1 MLLLRFRPT
10 TSNRRPDR
18 APVWY
23 FTRRRLPIGP
33 KNADSSRSAH
43 QRGYRRA
50 WPPNPGATPFISP
63 QVFARYR
70 HRPSA
75 RIDFMAVIEHQARAK
90 LTPNGYPAI
99 LSVMPIIAGLGYVA
113 AYPLLDWLSYVEPFE
128 GLDIT
133 PWNPQVGLSFPLVLL
148 FGRRTIPFL
157 FIAPLVSHL
166 LLNFSPVDLKEG
178 IAHATVIGGG
188 YSAAA
193 LFLIRPATRFD
204 PALPS
209 TRDLILLMLTALV
222 SSAFVAVGYVATT
235 TLSGYLELQDFIEA
249 MLSYWV
255 GDLIGIMVVTPFVLV
270 ALLRKH
276 SVQMSLEVVLQ
287 FAAIV
292 GALVLV
298 LGVREAAPLQLFYVL
313 FLPIVWMAL
322 RGGLEGVTIG
332 LLLTQLGLIVG
343 VTLSPQPEGF
353 TALQTL
359 MLVLTATGL
368 IAGELVTEHRRAEA
382 KLLLQQKA
390 LARVAQVGGMKEL
403 SVAIAHE
410 LNQPLTAARTYARLV
425 ADAAREDGANSIDI
439 AEIAAKAV
447 AQVERAAQVVRSLRS
462 LLSLDRG
469 DRLAC
474 SVERLIREA
483 LALCEPELDQV
494 NAKIRVAAPSR
505 LPAVLVDALQ
515 IEQTLLNLIR
525 NSIDAFKAASISGGA
540 ISIEAVAAGEGF
552 VEIRVADNGPGFAT
566 DVSEN
571 QFLPFST
578 TKAEGLGFGLVLC
591 KTIVE
596 AHGGRIWL
604 SHAIR
609 GASVHFTLPALDAPN
624 E

>member
-1 MLLLRFRPT
+1 
-10 TSNRRPDR
+10 
-18 APVWY
+18 
-23 FTRRRLPIGP
+23 
-33 KNADSSRSAH
+33 
-43 QRGYRRA
+43 
-50 WPPNPGATPFISP
+50 
-63 QVFARYR
+63 
-70 HRPSA
+70 
-75 RIDFMAVIEHQARAK
+75 MAVIEHRAGVK
-90 LTPNGYPAI
+90 LAPNGYPAI
-99 LSVMPIIAGLGYVA
+99 LSLMPVIAGLGYVA

-157 FIAPLVSHL
+157 FIAPFISHL
-166 LLNFSPVDLKEG
+166 LLNLSPVDLSEG
-178 IAHATVIGGG
+178 IAHAAVIGGG

-193 LFLIRPATRFD
+193 LFLLRPATRFD

-222 SSAFVAVGYVATT
+222 STAFVAVGYVATT

-255 GDLIGIMVVTPFVLV
+255 GDLIGVMVVTPFVLV
-270 ALLRKH
+270 AVLRKH
-276 SVQMSLEVVLQ
+276 TVQMSLEVVLQ
-287 FAAIV
+287 FAAIA
-292 GALVLV
+292 GALVLI
-298 LGVREAAPLQLFYVL
+298 LGFSEARPLQLFYFL

-322 RGGLEGVTIG
+322 RGGLESVTIG
-332 LLLTQLGLIVG
+332 LLLTQLGLIIG
-343 VTLSPQPEGF
+343 VTLAPSRPEGF

-425 ADAAREDGANSIDI
+425 ADAARDDCVNSAEI

-494 NAKIRVAAPSR
+494 NARVRVKVASR
-505 LPAVLVDALQ
+505 LPLVFVNSLQ

-525 NSIDAFKAASISGGA
+525 NSIDAFKAAAMTRGVIL
-540 ISIEAVAAGEGF
+540 IEATLAGEDF
-552 VEIRVADNGPGFAT
+552 VEIRVADNGPGFPT

-604 SHAIR
+604 GRVMR
-609 GASVHFTLPALDAPN
+609 GADVHFTLPTVDN
-624 E
+624 SDE

>member
-1 MLLLRFRPT
+1 
-10 TSNRRPDR
+10 
-18 APVWY
+18 
-23 FTRRRLPIGP
+23 
-33 KNADSSRSAH
+33 
-43 QRGYRRA
+43 
-50 WPPNPGATPFISP
+50 
-63 QVFARYR
+63 
-70 HRPSA
+70 
-75 RIDFMAVIEHQARAK
+75 MAVIEHQAGARLA
-90 LTPNGYPAI
+90 PNGYPAL

-166 LLNFSPVDLKEG
+166 LLNFSPVDLREG
-178 IAHATVIGGG
+178 FAHATVIGGG

-193 LFLIRPATRFD
+193 LFLMRPATRFD

-222 SSAFVAVGYVATT
+222 STAFVAVGYVATT

-255 GDLIGIMVVTPFVLV
+255 GDLIGVMVVTPFVLV

-276 SVQMSLEVVLQ
+276 TVQMSLEVVLQ

-292 GALVLV
+292 GALALV
-298 LGVREAAPLQLFYVL
+298 LGFSEAAPLQLFYVL

-332 LLLTQLGLIVG
+332 LLLTQLGLIIG

-390 LARVAQVGGMKEL
+390 LARIAQVGGMKEL
-403 SVAIAHE
+403 SAAIAHE

-425 ADAAREDGANSIDI
+425 ADAAREECVNSADI
-439 AEIAAKAV
+439 ADIAAKAV

-469 DRLAC
+469 NHLVC
-474 SVERLIREA
+474 NVERLIREA

-494 NAKIRVAAPSR
+494 NAKVRVANAGRISP
-505 LPAVLVDALQ
+505 VLVDSLQ

-525 NSIDAFKAASISGGA
+525 NSIDAFKAASISGGK
-540 ISIEAVAAGEGF
+540 ILIEAAAAGEGF
-552 VEIRVADNGPGFAT
+552 VEISVADNGPGFPT
-566 DVSEN
+566 DVLEN

-604 SHAIR
+604 GHAMR
-609 GASVHFTLPALDAPN
+609 GASVHFTLPAVDDLND
-624 E
+624 

>member
-1 MLLLRFRPT
+1 
-10 TSNRRPDR
+10 
-18 APVWY
+18 
-23 FTRRRLPIGP
+23 
-33 KNADSSRSAH
+33 
-43 QRGYRRA
+43 
-50 WPPNPGATPFISP
+50 
-63 QVFARYR
+63 
-70 HRPSA
+70 
-75 RIDFMAVIEHQARAK
+75 
-90 LTPNGYPAI
+90 
-99 LSVMPIIAGLGYVA
+99 MPIIAGLGYVA

-166 LLNFSPVDLKEG
+166 LLNFSPVDLREG

-193 LFLIRPATRFD
+193 LFLMRPATRFD
-204 PALPS
+204 PSLPS

-222 SSAFVAVGYVATT
+222 STAFVAAGYVATT

-276 SVQMSLEVVLQ
+276 TVQMSLEVVLQ
-287 FAAIV
+287 FVAIG

-298 LGVREAAPLQLFYVL
+298 LGFSEAAPLQLFYVL

-332 LLLTQLGLIVG
+332 LLLTQLGLIIG
-343 VTLSPQPEGF
+343 VTLSPRPEGF

-403 SVAIAHE
+403 SAAIAHE

-425 ADAAREDGANSIDI
+425 ADAAREECVNSAEI
-439 AEIAAKAV
+439 ADIAAKAV

-469 DRLAC
+469 NHLVC

-494 NAKIRVAAPSR
+494 NAKVRVATVSR
-505 LPAVLVDALQ
+505 LPAVLVDSLQ

-525 NSIDAFKAASISGGA
+525 NSIDAFKAASISGGK
-540 ISIEAVAAGEGF
+540 ILIEAAAAGEGF
-552 VEIRVADNGPGFAT
+552 VEIRVADNGPGFPT
-566 DVSEN
+566 DISEN

-578 TKAEGLGFGLVLC
+578 TKADGLGFGLVLC

-604 SHAIR
+604 GHAMR
-609 GASVHFTLPALDAPN
+609 GASVHFTLPAVDDLND
-624 E
+624 

>member
-1 MLLLRFRPT
+1 
-10 TSNRRPDR
+10 
-18 APVWY
+18 
-23 FTRRRLPIGP
+23 
-33 KNADSSRSAH
+33 
-43 QRGYRRA
+43 
-50 WPPNPGATPFISP
+50 
-63 QVFARYR
+63 
-70 HRPSA
+70 
-75 RIDFMAVIEHQARAK
+75 MAVIEHQARAK
-90 LTPNGYPAI
+90 LAPNSFPAI

-166 LLNFSPVDLKEG
+166 LLNFSPVDLREG

-193 LFLIRPATRFD
+193 LFLLRPATRFD
-204 PALPS
+204 PSLPS
-209 TRDLILLMLTALV
+209 TRDLILLMLTALA
-222 SSAFVAVGYVATT
+222 STAFVAVGYIATT

-255 GDLIGIMVVTPFVLV
+255 GDLIGVMVVTPFVLV

-276 SVQMSLEVVLQ
+276 TVQMSLEVVLQ

-298 LGVREAAPLQLFYVL
+298 LGFREAAPLQLFYVL

-332 LLLTQLGLIVG
+332 LLLTQLGLIIG

-425 ADAAREDGANSIDI
+425 ADAAREECVNSADI
-439 AEIAAKAV
+439 ADIAAKAV

-469 DRLAC
+469 NHLVC
-474 SVERLIREA
+474 GVERLIREA

-494 NAKIRVAAPSR
+494 NAKVRVATASR
-505 LPAVLVDALQ
+505 LPPVLVDSLQ

-525 NSIDAFKAASISGGA
+525 NSIDAFKAASISGGV

-552 VEIRVADNGPGFAT
+552 VEIRVADNGPGFPT

-604 SHAIR
+604 GHAMR
-609 GASVHFTLPALDAPN
+609 GAIVHFTLPAVDDLH

>member
-1 MLLLRFRPT
+1 
-10 TSNRRPDR
+10 
-18 APVWY
+18 
-23 FTRRRLPIGP
+23 
-33 KNADSSRSAH
+33 
-43 QRGYRRA
+43 
-50 WPPNPGATPFISP
+50 
-63 QVFARYR
+63 
-70 HRPSA
+70 
-75 RIDFMAVIEHQARAK
+75 MAVLEHQAGAGLAPK
-90 LTPNGYPAI
+90 GFPAI
-99 LSVMPIIAGLGYVA
+99 LSLMPVIAGLGYVA

-166 LLNFSPVDLKEG
+166 LLNFSPVDLREG
-178 IAHATVIGGG
+178 IAHAAVIGGG

-193 LFLIRPATRFD
+193 LFLLRPATRFD
-204 PALPS
+204 PALTS

-222 SSAFVAVGYVATT
+222 STAFVAVGYVATT
-235 TLSGYLELQDFIEA
+235 TLSGYLEMQDFIEA
-249 MLSYWV
+249 MLSCWV
-255 GDLIGIMVVTPFVLV
+255 GDLIGVMVVTPFVLV

-276 SVQMSLEVVLQ
+276 TVQMSLEVFLQ
-287 FAAIV
+287 FAAIA
-292 GALVLV
+292 GALVLI
-298 LGVREAAPLQLFYVL
+298 LGFSEAQPLQLFYFL

-322 RGGLEGVTIG
+322 RGGLESVTIG
-332 LLLTQLGLIVG
+332 LLLTQLGLIIG
-343 VTLSPQPEGF
+343 VTLAPSRPEGF

-425 ADAAREDGANSIDI
+425 ADAASDDRANSTDI
-439 AEIAAKAV
+439 ADIAAKAV

-469 DRLAC
+469 HRLAC

-494 NAKIRVAAPSR
+494 NARVRVTAGR
-505 LPAVLVDALQ
+505 LPPVLVDSLQ
-515 IEQTLLNLIR
+515 VEQTLLNLIR
-525 NSIDAFKAASISGGA
+525 NSIDAFKAAHISGGS
-540 ISIEAVAAGEGF
+540 ILIEANPAGADF
-552 VEIRVADNGPGFAT
+552 VEIRVADNGPGFPT

-604 SHAIR
+604 GHAMR
-609 GASVHFTLPALDAPN
+609 GADVHFTLPTVDN
-624 E
+624 SDE

>member
-1 MLLLRFRPT
+1 
-10 TSNRRPDR
+10 
-18 APVWY
+18 
-23 FTRRRLPIGP
+23 
-33 KNADSSRSAH
+33 
-43 QRGYRRA
+43 
-50 WPPNPGATPFISP
+50 
-63 QVFARYR
+63 
-70 HRPSA
+70 
-75 RIDFMAVIEHQARAK
+75 MAVIEHQSRARLA
-90 LTPNGYPAI
+90 PNSYPAI
-99 LSVMPIIAGLGYVA
+99 LSLMPVIAGLGYVA

-166 LLNFSPVDLKEG
+166 LLNFSPVDLREG

-193 LFLIRPATRFD
+193 LFLMRPATRFD

-222 SSAFVAVGYVATT
+222 STAFVAVGYVATT

-255 GDLIGIMVVTPFVLV
+255 GDLIGVMVVTPFVLV

-276 SVQMSLEVVLQ
+276 TVQMSLEVVLQ
-287 FAAIV
+287 FAAIA

-298 LGVREAAPLQLFYVL
+298 LGSSEAVPLQLFYVL

-332 LLLTQLGLIVG
+332 LLLTQLGLIIG
-343 VTLSPQPEGF
+343 VTLSPRPEGF

-425 ADAAREDGANSIDI
+425 ADAAREDCVNSAEI
-439 AEIAAKAV
+439 ADIAAKAV

-469 DRLAC
+469 NHLVC

-494 NAKIRVAAPSR
+494 NAKVRVATASR
-505 LPAVLVDALQ
+505 LPAVLVDSLQ

-540 ISIEAVAAGEGF
+540 ILIEAVAAGEGF
-552 VEIRVADNGPGFAT
+552 VEIRVADNGPGFPT

-578 TKAEGLGFGLVLC
+578 TKPEGLGFGLVLC

-596 AHGGRIWL
+596 AHGGHIWL
-604 SHAIR
+604 GQAMR
-609 GASVHFTLPALDAPN
+609 GASVHFTLPTVDDLN

>member
-1 MLLLRFRPT
+1 
-10 TSNRRPDR
+10 
-18 APVWY
+18 
-23 FTRRRLPIGP
+23 
-33 KNADSSRSAH
+33 
-43 QRGYRRA
+43 
-50 WPPNPGATPFISP
+50 
-63 QVFARYR
+63 
-70 HRPSA
+70 
-75 RIDFMAVIEHQARAK
+75 MAVIEHHAGAK
-90 LTPNGYPAI
+90 PAHHGYPAI
-99 LSVMPIIAGLGYVA
+99 LSLMPVIAGLGYVA

-166 LLNFSPVDLKEG
+166 LLNFSPVDLGEG
-178 IAHATVIGGG
+178 MAHAAVIGGG

-193 LFLIRPATRFD
+193 LFLLRPATRFD
-204 PALPS
+204 PALGS
-209 TRDLILLMLTALV
+209 MRDLILLMLTALV
-222 SSAFVAVGYVATT
+222 STAFVAVGYIATT
-235 TLSGYLELQDFIEA
+235 TLAGYLELQDFVQA

-255 GDLIGIMVVTPFVLV
+255 GDLIGVMVVTPFVLV

-276 SVQMSLEVVLQ
+276 TVQMSLEVVLQ
-287 FAAIV
+287 FAAIG
-292 GALVLV
+292 GALVLI
-298 LGVREAAPLQLFYVL
+298 LGFTEAERLQLFYFL

-332 LLLTQLGLIVG
+332 LLLTQLGLIIG
-343 VTLSPQPEGF
+343 VTLSASRPEGF

-390 LARVAQVGGMKEL
+390 LSRVAQVGGMKEL

-425 ADAAREDGANSIDI
+425 ADAARDDCANPAEI
-439 AEIAAKAV
+439 ADIAAKAV

-469 DRLAC
+469 HRLAC

-483 LALCEPELDQV
+483 LALCEPELDQA
-494 NAKIRVAAPSR
+494 NARVRVKVASR
-505 LPAVLVDALQ
+505 LPLVLVDSLQ

-525 NSIDAFKAASISGGA
+525 NSIDAFKMAAMTRGA
-540 ISIEAVAAGEGF
+540 ILIEASLQSEDF
-552 VEIRVADNGPGFAT
+552 VEIRIADNGPGFPT

-578 TKAEGLGFGLVLC
+578 SKAEGLGFGLVLC

-596 AHGGRIWL
+596 AHGGHIWL
-604 SHAIR
+604 GHAMR
-609 GASVHFTLPALDAPN
+609 GAVVHFTLPTVDNSN

>member
-1 MLLLRFRPT
+1 
-10 TSNRRPDR
+10 
-18 APVWY
+18 
-23 FTRRRLPIGP
+23 
-33 KNADSSRSAH
+33 
-43 QRGYRRA
+43 
-50 WPPNPGATPFISP
+50 
-63 QVFARYR
+63 
-70 HRPSA
+70 
-75 RIDFMAVIEHQARAK
+75 MAVIEHQAGARLA
-90 LTPNGYPAI
+90 PNSYPAI

-148 FGRRTIPFL
+148 FGRRTVPFL

-166 LLNFSPVDLKEG
+166 LLNFSPVDLREG

-193 LFLIRPATRFD
+193 LFLMRPATRFD
-204 PALPS
+204 PSLPS

-222 SSAFVAVGYVATT
+222 STAFVAAGYVATT

-276 SVQMSLEVVLQ
+276 TVQMSLEVVLQ
-287 FAAIV
+287 FVAIG

-298 LGVREAAPLQLFYVL
+298 LGFSEAAPLQLFYVL

-332 LLLTQLGLIVG
+332 LLLTQLGLIIG
-343 VTLSPQPEGF
+343 VTLSPRPEGF

-403 SVAIAHE
+403 SAAIAHE

-425 ADAAREDGANSIDI
+425 ADAAREECVNSAEI
-439 AEIAAKAV
+439 ADIAAKAV

-469 DRLAC
+469 NHLVC

-494 NAKIRVAAPSR
+494 NAKVRVATVSR
-505 LPAVLVDALQ
+505 LPAVLVDSLQ

-525 NSIDAFKAASISGGA
+525 NSIDAFKAASISGGK
-540 ISIEAVAAGEGF
+540 ILIEAAAAGEGF
-552 VEIRVADNGPGFAT
+552 VEIRVADNGPGFPT
-566 DVSEN
+566 DISEN

-578 TKAEGLGFGLVLC
+578 TKADGLGFGLVLC

-604 SHAIR
+604 GHAMR
-609 GASVHFTLPALDAPN
+609 GASVHFTLPAVDDLND
-624 E
+624 

>member
-1 MLLLRFRPT
+1 
-10 TSNRRPDR
+10 
-18 APVWY
+18 
-23 FTRRRLPIGP
+23 
-33 KNADSSRSAH
+33 
-43 QRGYRRA
+43 
-50 WPPNPGATPFISP
+50 
-63 QVFARYR
+63 
-70 HRPSA
+70 
-75 RIDFMAVIEHQARAK
+75 MAVIEHQAGPRLA
-90 LTPNGYPAI
+90 PNSHPAI

-166 LLNFSPVDLKEG
+166 LLNFSPVDLREG

-193 LFLIRPATRFD
+193 LFLMRPATRFD
-204 PALPS
+204 PSLPS

-222 SSAFVAVGYVATT
+222 STAFVAAGYVATT

-255 GDLIGIMVVTPFVLV
+255 GDLIGVMVVTPFVLV

-276 SVQMSLEVVLQ
+276 TVQMSLEVVLQ
-287 FAAIV
+287 FVAIV

-298 LGVREAAPLQLFYVL
+298 LGFREAAPLQLFYLL

-322 RGGLEGVTIG
+322 SGGLEGVTIG
-332 LLLTQLGLIVG
+332 LLLTQLGLIIG

-425 ADAAREDGANSIDI
+425 ADAAREECVNSAEI
-439 AEIAAKAV
+439 ADIAAKAV

-469 DRLAC
+469 NHLVC

-483 LALCEPELDQV
+483 LALCGPELDQV
-494 NAKIRVAAPSR
+494 NAKVRVATASR
-505 LPAVLVDALQ
+505 LPAVLVDSLQ

-525 NSIDAFKAASISGGA
+525 NSIDAFKAASISGGK
-540 ISIEAVAAGEGF
+540 ILIEAAAAGEGF
-552 VEIRVADNGPGFAT
+552 VEIRVADNGPGVPT

-604 SHAIR
+604 GHAMR
-609 GASVHFTLPALDAPN
+609 GATVHFTLPTVDDLN

>member
-1 MLLLRFRPT
+1 
-10 TSNRRPDR
+10 
-18 APVWY
+18 
-23 FTRRRLPIGP
+23 
-33 KNADSSRSAH
+33 
-43 QRGYRRA
+43 
-50 WPPNPGATPFISP
+50 
-63 QVFARYR
+63 
-70 HRPSA
+70 
-75 RIDFMAVIEHQARAK
+75 MAVIEHQAGPRLA
-90 LTPNGYPAI
+90 PNSYPAI

-166 LLNFSPVDLKEG
+166 LLNFSPVDLREG
-178 IAHATVIGGG
+178 FAHATVIGGG

-193 LFLIRPATRFD
+193 LFLMRPATRFD

-222 SSAFVAVGYVATT
+222 STAFVAVGYVATT

-255 GDLIGIMVVTPFVLV
+255 GDLIGVMVVTPFVLV

-276 SVQMSLEVVLQ
+276 TVQMSLEVVLQ

-292 GALVLV
+292 GALALV
-298 LGVREAAPLQLFYVL
+298 LGFSEAAPLQLFYVL

-332 LLLTQLGLIVG
+332 LLLTQLGLIIG

-390 LARVAQVGGMKEL
+390 LARIAQVGGMKEL
-403 SVAIAHE
+403 SAAIAHE

-425 ADAAREDGANSIDI
+425 ADAAREECVNSADI
-439 AEIAAKAV
+439 ADIAAKAV

-469 DRLAC
+469 NHLVC
-474 SVERLIREA
+474 NVERLIREA

-494 NAKIRVAAPSR
+494 NAKVRVANAGRISP
-505 LPAVLVDALQ
+505 VLVDSLQ

-525 NSIDAFKAASISGGA
+525 NSIDAFKAASISGGK
-540 ISIEAVAAGEGF
+540 ILIEAAAAGEGF
-552 VEIRVADNGPGFAT
+552 VEISVADNGPGFPT
-566 DVSEN
+566 DVLEN

-604 SHAIR
+604 GHAMR
-609 GASVHFTLPALDAPN
+609 GASVHFTLPAVDDLND
-624 E
+624 

>member
-1 MLLLRFRPT
+1 
-10 TSNRRPDR
+10 
-18 APVWY
+18 
-23 FTRRRLPIGP
+23 
-33 KNADSSRSAH
+33 
-43 QRGYRRA
+43 
-50 WPPNPGATPFISP
+50 
-63 QVFARYR
+63 
-70 HRPSA
+70 
-75 RIDFMAVIEHQARAK
+75 MAVIEHQARAK
-90 LTPNGYPAI
+90 LTPNSYPAI

-166 LLNFSPVDLKEG
+166 LLNFSPVDLREG

-193 LFLIRPATRFD
+193 LFLMRPATRFD

-209 TRDLILLMLTALV
+209 TRDLILLMLTALA
-222 SSAFVAVGYVATT
+222 STAFVAVGYVATT

-276 SVQMSLEVVLQ
+276 TVQMSLEVVLQ

-298 LGVREAAPLQLFYVL
+298 LGFREAAPLQLFYVL

-332 LLLTQLGLIVG
+332 LLLTQLGLIIG

-425 ADAAREDGANSIDI
+425 ADAAREECVNSAEI
-439 AEIAAKAV
+439 ADIAAKAV

-469 DRLAC
+469 NHLVC

-483 LALCEPELDQV
+483 LALCEPELDLV
-494 NAKIRVAAPSR
+494 NAKIRVAVPSR
-505 LPAVLVDALQ
+505 LPAVLVDTLQ
-515 IEQTLLNLIR
+515 IEQTFLNLIR

-540 ISIEAVAAGEGF
+540 ISIEAVTAGEGF
-552 VEIRVADNGPGFAT
+552 VEIRVADNGPGFPT

-604 SHAIR
+604 GHAMR
-609 GASVHFTLPALDAPN
+609 GASVHFTLPTLDDLN
-624 E
+624 D

>member
-1 MLLLRFRPT
+1 
-10 TSNRRPDR
+10 
-18 APVWY
+18 
-23 FTRRRLPIGP
+23 
-33 KNADSSRSAH
+33 
-43 QRGYRRA
+43 
-50 WPPNPGATPFISP
+50 
-63 QVFARYR
+63 
-70 HRPSA
+70 
-75 RIDFMAVIEHQARAK
+75 MAVIEHQARAK
-90 LTPNGYPAI
+90 LAPNSYPAI

-113 AYPLLDWLSYVEPFE
+113 AYPFLDWLSYVEPFE

-166 LLNFSPVDLKEG
+166 LLNFSPIDLGEG

-193 LFLIRPATRFD
+193 LFLMRPATRFD

-222 SSAFVAVGYVATT
+222 STAFVAVGYVATT

-255 GDLIGIMVVTPFVLV
+255 GDLIGVMVVTPFVLV

-298 LGVREAAPLQLFYVL
+298 LGFSEAAPLQLFYVL

-332 LLLTQLGLIVG
+332 LLLTQLGLIIG
-343 VTLSPQPEGF
+343 VTLSPRPEGF

-403 SVAIAHE
+403 SAAIAHE
-410 LNQPLTAARTYARLV
+410 LNQPLTAARTYTRLV
-425 ADAAREDGANSIDI
+425 ADAAREDCVNSIDI
-439 AEIAAKAV
+439 ADIAAKAV

-469 DRLAC
+469 NHLVC

-494 NAKIRVAAPSR
+494 NAKVRVATPGR
-505 LPAVLVDALQ
+505 LSAVLVDALQ

-525 NSIDAFKAASISGGA
+525 NSIDAFKAACISGGA

-552 VEIRVADNGPGFAT
+552 VEIRVADNGPGFPT

-604 SHAIR
+604 GHAMR
-609 GASVHFTLPALDAPN
+609 GAIVHFTLPTVDALN

>member
-1 MLLLRFRPT
+1 
-10 TSNRRPDR
+10 
-18 APVWY
+18 
-23 FTRRRLPIGP
+23 
-33 KNADSSRSAH
+33 
-43 QRGYRRA
+43 
-50 WPPNPGATPFISP
+50 
-63 QVFARYR
+63 
-70 HRPSA
+70 
-75 RIDFMAVIEHQARAK
+75 MAVIEHQARAK

-193 LFLIRPATRFD
+193 LFLMRPATRFD

-298 LGVREAAPLQLFYVL
+298 LGVREAAPSQLFYVL

-609 GASVHFTLPALDAPN
+609 GASVHFTLPALDALN

>member
-1 MLLLRFRPT
+1 
-10 TSNRRPDR
+10 
-18 APVWY
+18 
-23 FTRRRLPIGP
+23 
-33 KNADSSRSAH
+33 
-43 QRGYRRA
+43 
-50 WPPNPGATPFISP
+50 
-63 QVFARYR
+63 
-70 HRPSA
+70 
-75 RIDFMAVIEHQARAK
+75 MAVIEHQAGPRLA
-90 LTPNGYPAI
+90 PNSYPAI

-166 LLNFSPVDLKEG
+166 LLNFSPVDLREG
-178 IAHATVIGGG
+178 FAHATVIGGG

-193 LFLIRPATRFD
+193 LFLMRPATRFD

-222 SSAFVAVGYVATT
+222 STAFVAVGYVATT

-255 GDLIGIMVVTPFVLV
+255 GDLIGVMVVTPFVLV

-276 SVQMSLEVVLQ
+276 TVQMSLEVVLQ

-292 GALVLV
+292 GALALV
-298 LGVREAAPLQLFYVL
+298 LGFSEAAPLQLFYVL

-332 LLLTQLGLIVG
+332 LLLTQLGLIIG

-390 LARVAQVGGMKEL
+390 LARIAQVGGMKEL
-403 SVAIAHE
+403 SAAIAHE

-425 ADAAREDGANSIDI
+425 AEAAREECVNSADI
-439 AEIAAKAV
+439 ADIAAKAV

-469 DRLAC
+469 NHLVC
-474 SVERLIREA
+474 NVERLIREA

-494 NAKIRVAAPSR
+494 NAKVRVANAGRISP
-505 LPAVLVDALQ
+505 VLVDSLQ

-525 NSIDAFKAASISGGA
+525 NSIDAFKAASISGGK
-540 ISIEAVAAGEGF
+540 ILIEAAAAGEGF
-552 VEIRVADNGPGFAT
+552 VEISVADNGPGFPT
-566 DVSEN
+566 DVLEN

-604 SHAIR
+604 GHAMR
-609 GASVHFTLPALDAPN
+609 GASVHFTLPAVDDLND
-624 E
+624 

>member
-1 MLLLRFRPT
+1 
-10 TSNRRPDR
+10 
-18 APVWY
+18 
-23 FTRRRLPIGP
+23 
-33 KNADSSRSAH
+33 
-43 QRGYRRA
+43 
-50 WPPNPGATPFISP
+50 
-63 QVFARYR
+63 
-70 HRPSA
+70 
-75 RIDFMAVIEHQARAK
+75 MAVIEHQAGARLA
-90 LTPNGYPAI
+90 PNGYPAL
-99 LSVMPIIAGLGYVA
+99 LSVMPLIAGLGYVA

-133 PWNPQVGLSFPLVLL
+133 PWNPQVGLSLPLVLL

-166 LLNFSPVDLKEG
+166 LLNFSPVDLREG

-193 LFLIRPATRFD
+193 LFLLRPETHFD

-222 SSAFVAVGYVATT
+222 STAFVAAGYVATT

-255 GDLIGIMVVTPFVLV
+255 GDLIGVMVVTPFVLV

-276 SVQMSLEVVLQ
+276 TVQMSLEVVLQ
-287 FAAIV
+287 FAAIG

-298 LGVREAAPLQLFYVL
+298 LGFSEAAPLQLFYLL

-332 LLLTQLGLIVG
+332 LLLTQLGLIIG

-368 IAGELVTEHRRAEA
+368 IAGELVTEHRRAEV

-390 LARVAQVGGMKEL
+390 LARIAQVGGMKEL
-403 SVAIAHE
+403 SAAIAHE

-425 ADAAREDGANSIDI
+425 ADAAREECVNSAEI
-439 AEIAAKAV
+439 ADIAAKAV

-469 DRLAC
+469 NHLVC
-474 SVERLIREA
+474 NVERLIREA

-494 NAKIRVAAPSR
+494 NARVRVATASR
-505 LPAVLVDALQ
+505 LPAVLVDSLQ
-515 IEQTLLNLIR
+515 IEQTLLNLVR
-525 NSIDAFKAASISGGA
+525 NSIDAFKAASISGGK
-540 ISIEAVAAGEGF
+540 ILIEAGAAGKGF
-552 VEIRVADNGPGFAT
+552 IEIRVADNGPGFPT

-578 TKAEGLGFGLVLC
+578 TKADGLGFGLVLC

-604 SHAIR
+604 GHAMR
-609 GASVHFTLPALDAPN
+609 GASVHFTLPAVDDLND
-624 E
+624 